1 MIDLPMFIAAS
12 ATVIAAGV
20 GAYVSGRSGQRN
32 AETEGRRERRQ
43 ALADAAIDAALS
55 LRSALHVS
63 DPQWT
68 GREWERVLGDVYD
81 SLNAATPVLP
91 RKMQHLR
98 RSIRAACGEA
108 LGGVAVFELVEIR
121 EEMEPTAFDLVWAG
135 NARDYVDVAIT
146 ALRYWRE
153 AKERDAASAWAPTF
167 DEWLRAEGRYAPA

>member
-1 MIDLPMFIAAS
+1 MFIAAS

-20 GAYVSGRSGQRN
+20 GAYVSGRFGQRN
-32 AETEGRRERRQ
+32 AETEARRDRRH
-43 ALADAAIDAALS
+43 ALADAAIEAARS
-55 LRSALHVS
+55 LRGALHMS
-63 DPQWT
+63 DPNWT

-81 SLNAATPVLP
+81 ALSAAAPVLP

-108 LGGVAVFELVEIR
+108 LGGVAVFELMEIR
-121 EEMEPTAFDLVWAG
+121 EEMEPAQFDSVWTE
-135 NARDYVDVAIT
+135 NARDYVDVAIK

-153 AKERDAASAWAPTF
+153 AKERDASSAAAPTS